1 MTDFDAFFEIFIY
14 VLNTQQRK
22 QCKKRKLGQNLKLLF
37 LKYQEKTGPAER
49 QVWRKKDLC
58 YRKTAHSFTILNV
71 VAFQTC
77 LVFGGISHCRVI
89 QSVVQFFNPH

>member
-37 LKYQEKTGPAER
+37 LKYQETTEKLR
-49 QVWRKKDLC
+49 IVL
-58 YRKTAHSFTILNV
+58 
-71 VAFQTC
+71 
-77 LVFGGISHCRVI
+77 
-89 QSVVQFFNPH
+89 QSSML